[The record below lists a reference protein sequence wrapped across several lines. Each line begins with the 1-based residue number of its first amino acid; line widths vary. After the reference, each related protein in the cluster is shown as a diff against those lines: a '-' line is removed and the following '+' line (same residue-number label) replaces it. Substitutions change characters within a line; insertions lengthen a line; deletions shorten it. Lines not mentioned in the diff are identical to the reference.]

1 MLTELKNFDT
11 KVKKINSWNLTYC
24 QKVLVVYPLNLSE
37 LKDII
42 KILKKN
48 KKTFIIKTG
57 ECSYD
62 SKSILFDE
70 NGVVISLKNFNK
82 IIKLNKKKEILS
94 VESGAKISEVIY
106 FLKKKNLTLYSVPG
120 GEHVSIGGAISANVI
135 GKDSSKLVA
144 SFGDSIRN
152 LKIISYQG
160 VVKKLKNNSKEFLT
174 YIGSFG
180 MSGIILEATIKTKK
194 MMSNNLLVETKIL
207 KNIKEIESELKK
219 KSEYKYIQIDPFF
232 RRKNFAIAFNGNSI
246 KNFENKYKKKNLK
259 PNILEVL
266 LFRASS
272 LFINSITWKIFY
284 NLFFTINQNKKHLVD
299 IHNFHYASK
308 YKHMIPLICKNGLLD
323 YEISIKKNFTRSFE
337 EIQKFITDNHLA
349 PIYIIVKKL
358 FKSRKRFFYSF
369 NSNAYAIA
377 ISFNLKDLNNIK
389 KESFEKLLKKRKL
402 LLNLS
407 KTDSQYITKNEK
419 TNSIKNE
426 MFMSLYKK
434 MLISN

>member
-1 MLTELKNFDT
+1 MLTELKNFNA

-24 QKVLVVYPLNLSE
+24 QKVLVVYPLNLKE
-37 LKDII
+37 LKDIVI
-42 KILKKN
+42 ILKKK

-62 SKSILFDE
+62 SKSILSDKD
-70 NGVVISLKNFNK
+70 GVVVSLKNFNK

-94 VESGAKISEVIY
+94 VESGAKISEVVY
-106 FLKKKNLTLYSVPG
+106 FLKKKNLTLYSIPG

-160 VVKKLKNNSKEFLT
+160 VVKRLKNNSKEFLT

-194 MMSNNLLVETKIL
+194 IVSNNLLVETKIL

-219 KSEYKYIQIDPFF
+219 KSEYKYIQVDPFF
-232 RRKNFAIAFNGNSI
+232 RKKNFAIAFNGNSI
-246 KNFENKYKKKNLK
+246 KNFENKYRKKNLK
-259 PNILEVL
+259 PNIFEVL
-266 LFRASS
+266 LFKISS
-272 LFINSITWKIFY
+272 FFINSITWKIFY
-284 NLFFTINQNKKHLVD
+284 NLFFIINRNKKYLVD
-299 IHNFHYASK
+299 IHNFHYTSK
-308 YKHMIPLICKNGLLD
+308 YKHMIPLICKKGLID
-323 YEISIKKNFTRSFE
+323 YEISIQKNFNHLFI
-337 EIQKFITDNHLA
+337 EIQKFLTDNQLA

-358 FKSRKRFFYSF
+358 FKSKKRFFYSF
-369 NSNAYAIA
+369 NSNAYAVA
-377 ISFNLKDLNNIK
+377 ISFNLKDLNGIK
-389 KESFEKLLKKRKL
+389 KERFEKLLKKRKL

-407 KTDSQYITKNEK
+407 KTDSQYIAKKAKIDSPKNE
-419 TNSIKNE
+419 I
-426 MFMSLYKK
+426 FMSLYKK
-434 MLISN
+434 MLISK

>member
-1 MLTELKNFDT
+1 MLTELKNFNA

-24 QKVLVVYPLNLSE
+24 QKVLVVYPLNLKE
-37 LKDII
+37 LKDIV
-42 KILKKN
+42 KILKKK

-62 SKSILFDE
+62 SKSILSDKD
-70 NGVVISLKNFNK
+70 GVVVSLKNFNK

-94 VESGAKISEVIY
+94 VESGAKISEVVY
-106 FLKKKNLTLYSVPG
+106 FLKKKNLTLYSIPG

-160 VVKKLKNNSKEFLT
+160 VVKRLKNNSKEFLT

-194 MMSNNLLVETKIL
+194 IVSNNLLVETKIL

-219 KSEYKYIQIDPFF
+219 KSEYKYIQVDPFF
-232 RRKNFAIAFNGNSI
+232 RKKNFAIAFNGNSI
-246 KNFENKYKKKNLK
+246 KNFENKYRKKNLK
-259 PNILEVL
+259 PNIFEVL
-266 LFRASS
+266 LFKISS
-272 LFINSITWKIFY
+272 FFINSITWKIFY
-284 NLFFTINQNKKHLVD
+284 NLFFIINRNKKYLVD
-299 IHNFHYASK
+299 IHNFHYTSK
-308 YKHMIPLICKNGLLD
+308 YKHMIPLICKKGLID
-323 YEISIKKNFTRSFE
+323 YEISIQKNFNHLFI
-337 EIQKFITDNHLA
+337 EIQKFLTDNQLA

-358 FKSRKRFFYSF
+358 FKSKKRFFYSF
-369 NSNAYAIA
+369 NSNAYAVA
-377 ISFNLKDLNNIK
+377 ISFNLKDLNGIK
-389 KESFEKLLKKRKL
+389 KERFEKLLKKRKL

-407 KTDSQYITKNEK
+407 KTDSQYIAKKAKIDSPKNE
-419 TNSIKNE
+419 I
-426 MFMSLYKK
+426 FMSLYKK
-434 MLISN
+434 MLISK